1 MWTRNCVQKNQ
12 IKYRI
17 EDTKKYGQKMKEL
30 SVKLMYKIAQYMY
43 T

>member
-1 MWTRNCVQKNQ
+1 M
-12 IKYRI
+12 KYRI

>member
-1 MWTRNCVQKNQ
+1 MNKELRTKKPNQVQDRG
-12 IKYRI
+12 Y
-17 EDTKKYGQKMKEL
+17 KKYGQKMKEL